1 MDKNRTSLLQAAAH
15 HLSLHD
21 PFLAG
26 VIETSGLCTVVPH
39 KDYYRSLV
47 ESIIGQQLSVKAA
60 AAIKKRFREL
70 FGGVFPE
77 PALILEKSHD
87 ELRSVGLSNAKANY
101 IRDLAEHVLDGRIK
115 FDRIDAQSNEEISSE
130 LTDVKGIGEW
140 TVHMFLIFCVGRLDI
155 LPTGDLGVRNAIRDL
170 YGLDTSPT
178 PSEVTALSKKYKW
191 QPYESVASWYLWE
204 SYDTEPFIP

>member
-1 MDKNRTSLLQAAAH
+1 MDKNRKLELELAAK
-15 HLSLHD
+15 HLVLND
-21 PFLAG
+21 AFLAG
-26 VIETSGLCTVVPH
+26 VIKTSGLCTVIPH

-77 PALILEKSHD
+77 PAQILDKTHD

-115 FDRIDAQSNEEISSE
+115 FDRIDEQTNKEIISE

-140 TVHMFLIFCVGRLDI
+140 TVHMFLIFCVGRLNI

-170 YGLDTSPT
+170 YGLGKSPT
-178 PSEVTALSKKYKW
+178 PSEVMALSKKNNW
-191 QPYESVASWYLWE
+191 HPYESVASWYLWE